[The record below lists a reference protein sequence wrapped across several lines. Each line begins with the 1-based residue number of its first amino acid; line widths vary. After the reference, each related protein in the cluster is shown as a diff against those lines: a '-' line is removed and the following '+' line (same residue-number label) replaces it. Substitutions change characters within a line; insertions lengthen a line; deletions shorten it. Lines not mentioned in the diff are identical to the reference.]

1 MKRPACIPV
10 LMLVMAAAV
19 FAQEPPSSNT
29 PQVFRSTSQIVP
41 LNVTVTDPKSQFV
54 HGLTAS
60 DFAVFEDGVQQEV
73 KFFHVKDVP
82 LDLIVLLDTSSSMSD
97 KMTIVHEAAIGF
109 LKTLR
114 EGDRGA
120 VVTFADRVNVAQEL
134 TTDRVALEEAVKG
147 TNATGATALYNALY
161 IALKQ
166 FGRGAQQE
174 GEVRRQAI
182 AVLSDGE
189 DTSSLVTF
197 EDVLAV
203 ARKSGVS
210 VYSIGIQGRHPPSA
224 LAANLRGRT
233 SSDAEYS
240 MRRLTQETGGQA
252 FAAAQISELKGFY
265 AAIAQELSSQ
275 YSIAYAP
282 PDSKADG
289 RYRRI
294 VVRVAGRPELRL
306 RTRMGYS
313 VEPTRPSAVPVQG
326 QR

>member
-19 FAQEPPSSNT
+19 FAQEPPSS
-29 PQVFRSTSQIVP
+29 QVFRSTSQIVP

-97 KMTIVHEAAIGF
+97 KMTIVHDAAIGF

-147 TNATGATALYNALY
+147 TN
-161 IALKQ
+161 
-166 FGRGAQQE
+166 
-174 GEVRRQAI
+174 
-182 AVLSDGE
+182 LS
-189 DTSSLVTF
+189 L
-197 EDVLAV
+197 
-203 ARKSGVS
+203 
-210 VYSIGIQGRHPPSA
+210 IH
-224 LAANLRGRT
+224 
-233 SSDAEYS
+233 
-240 MRRLTQETGGQA
+240 
-252 FAAAQISELKGFY
+252 IS
-265 AAIAQELSSQ
+265 
-275 YSIAYAP
+275 
-282 PDSKADG
+282 
-289 RYRRI
+289 
-294 VVRVAGRPELRL
+294 
-306 RTRMGYS
+306 
-313 VEPTRPSAVPVQG
+313 EPTRPY
-326 QR
+326 